1 MKCEFTGGECIL
13 QPLKDR
19 IERIKYL
26 AESSRN
32 EAIEAPTQQGF
43 WQLAIMSDAYI
54 EQARRL
60 QIALNRGAC
69 SSCWNKKQ

>member
-1 MKCEFTGGECIL
+1 MKCEITGGECVL
-13 QPLKDR
+13 QPFKNQID
-19 IERIKYL
+19 RIKYL
-26 AESSRN
+26 AEFSRN
-32 EAIEAPTQQGF
+32 GAIEALTQQGF